1 MFLAVFSSSLKEET
15 LDDGSTRTVLRLPPV
30 LAPIKAAVLP
40 LIKRDGLPEI
50 ARKITEEL
58 KWDFNVI
65 YDEKD
70 AVGRRYRRQD
80 AVGTPFCI
88 TVDHDTLKDNTVTIR
103 YRDTMQQQRVEIKGL
118 QKIIKQETDIRSW
131 LMKVNQ

>member
-70 AVGRRYRRQD
+70 AVVEDIGGR
-80 AVGTPFCI
+80 TP
-88 TVDHDTLKDNTVTIR
+88 
-103 YRDTMQQQRVEIKGL
+103 
-118 QKIIKQETDIRSW
+118 
-131 LMKVNQ
+131 